1 MLQPGERLDQTGF
14 GDLCVIQKP
23 EDFCYGVD
31 AVILA
36 DFAASKNPRRIVDL
50 GTGTGIIPFILSH
63 KTTAEKIYGIEY
75 QRESWERAVRGA
87 ELNGLSNRVSFI
99 RDNVASFCGMKGWA
113 SAVTANPP
121 YMAGKGG
128 LTNENQAKTI
138 ARHETVGSLEDFIR
152 CAAELLQDKG
162 DFYMVHRPSRLVDI
176 FSLSRR
182 FHLEPKE
189 MRLVAPR
196 QGRQPNLVLL
206 HSIKNGGPE
215 LRLLPELYVY
225 RDETA
230 YSEEIQRIY
239 ERVT

>member
-1 MLQPGERLDQTGF
+1 MLRPGERLDKTGF

-36 DFAASKNPRRIVDL
+36 DFAAAKDPHHIVDL

-63 KTTAEKIYGIEY
+63 KTNAEKIYGIEC
-75 QRESWERAVRGA
+75 QQASWERAVRGA
-87 ELNGLSNRVSFI
+87 EFNGLSQRVHFI
-99 RDNVASFCGMKGWA
+99 QDNVASFSELKGWA
-113 SAVTANPP
+113 DAVTSNPP

-128 LTNENQAKTI
+128 LINENQAKTI
-138 ARHETVGSLEDFIR
+138 ARHETIGSLEDFIH
-152 CAAELLQDKG
+152 CAAELLRDKG

-176 FSLSRR
+176 FAMSRTY
-182 FHLEPKE
+182 HLEPKE

-196 QGRQPNLVLL
+196 KGKPPNLVLI
-206 HSIKNGGPE
+206 HSIKNGGTE

-225 RDETA
+225 QDETA
-230 YSEEIQRIY
+230 YSDEIQCIY
-239 ERVT
+239 ERII

>member
-1 MLQPGERLDQTGF
+1 MLRPDERLDKIGF
-14 GDLCVIQKP
+14 GDLYVIQKP
-23 EDFCYGVD
+23 QDFCYGVD

-63 KTTAEKIYGIEY
+63 KTSAEKIYGIEC
-75 QRESWERAVRGA
+75 QRDSWERAVRGA
-87 ELNGLSNRVSFI
+87 ELNGLSQRVCFI
-99 RDNVASFCGMKGWA
+99 QDNVASFSGLKGWA

-121 YMAGKGG
+121 YTAGKGG

-152 CAAELLQDKG
+152 CASELLRDKG

-176 FSLSRR
+176 FYLSRTY
-182 FHLEPKE
+182 HLEPKE

-196 QGRQPNLVLL
+196 KGKQPNLALI

-215 LRLLPELYVY
+215 LRLMPELYVY
-225 RDETA
+225 QDENA
-230 YSEEIQRIY
+230 YSHEIQRIY